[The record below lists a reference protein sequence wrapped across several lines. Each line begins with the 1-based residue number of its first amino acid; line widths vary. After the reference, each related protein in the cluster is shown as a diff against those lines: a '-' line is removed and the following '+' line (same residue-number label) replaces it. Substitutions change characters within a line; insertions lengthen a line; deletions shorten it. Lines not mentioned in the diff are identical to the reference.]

1 MKTTWMTVV
10 NCSQNSEKFCS
21 CSAACAFSELVYE
34 TTFRLPANLIGSP
47 SSRVSMESSS
57 CMYTVCGRLSML
69 FVQWRL
75 QDIPKRFSAVQS
87 LL

>member
-21 CSAACAFSELVYE
+21 SAACAVSELVYG